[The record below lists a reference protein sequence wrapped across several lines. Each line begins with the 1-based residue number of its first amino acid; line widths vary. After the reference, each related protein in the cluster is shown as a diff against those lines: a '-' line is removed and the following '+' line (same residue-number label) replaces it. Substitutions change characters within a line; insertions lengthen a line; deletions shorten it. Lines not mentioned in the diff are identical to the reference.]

1 MLCVKEL
8 LHYVIFYIGFCC
20 ATEDASPMMILEFM
34 QFGDLQ
40 SFLVHNK
47 PRSKST
53 GLTLSTFYSIAA
65 DVSIII
71 EIVSDSYI
79 LCCSIF

>member
-1 MLCVKEL
+1 MHNFCLFLTVGLDVWFLVCV
-8 LHYVIFYIGFCC
+8 GFCC

-47 PRSKST
+47 PNSKSS
-53 GLTLSTFYSIAA
+53 GLSISIFYSIAA
-65 DVSIII
+65 DVS
-71 EIVSDSYI
+71 
-79 LCCSIF
+79 L